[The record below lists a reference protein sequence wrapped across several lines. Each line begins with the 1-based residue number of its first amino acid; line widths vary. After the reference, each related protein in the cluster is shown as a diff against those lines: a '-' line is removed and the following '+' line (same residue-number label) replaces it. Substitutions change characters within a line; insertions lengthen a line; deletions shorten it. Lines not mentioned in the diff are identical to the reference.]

1 MLTQR
6 ALIGNLSNSLVN
18 EAELELD
25 LSELEKTYNKIME
38 TGMTENDVIELSPKQ
53 IIKDLDERLDV
64 TRNENIRKSR
74 TTKLLL
80 LHVRYTSIVKCYILS
95 ERMCYWALHL
105 HTVQKIMNLF
115 AASGHINY
123 ARCSRLYVQEM
134 LALSN

>member
-80 LHVRYTSIVKCYILS
+80 LHVRYTSIVKCYSLRENVLLGI
-95 ERMCYWALHL
+95 
-105 HTVQKIMNLF
+105 
-115 AASGHINY
+115 ASPYGPKNY
-123 ARCSRLYVQEM
+123 ESLCCFWTYQLC
-134 LALSN
+134 

>member
-53 IIKDLDERLDV
+53 IIKDLDERLAV

-74 TTKLLL
+74 TTKLLSDCNWTRT
-80 LHVRYTSIVKCYILS
+80 HN
-95 ERMCYWALHL
+95 HL
-105 HTVQKIMNLF
+105 VCKRTLNH
-115 AASGHINY
+115 
-123 ARCSRLYVQEM
+123 
-134 LALSN
+134 LAKLTK